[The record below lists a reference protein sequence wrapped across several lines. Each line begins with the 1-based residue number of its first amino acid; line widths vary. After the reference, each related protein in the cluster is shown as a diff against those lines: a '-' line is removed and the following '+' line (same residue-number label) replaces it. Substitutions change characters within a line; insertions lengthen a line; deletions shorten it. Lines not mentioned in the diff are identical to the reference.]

1 MSRRRKQLE
10 RVILP
15 DPKYKNVILSKFINS
30 VMMEGK
36 KSLSEKIVYGAL
48 DIIAKKTSKD
58 PLEVVL
64 EA

>member
-36 KSLSEKIVYGAL
+36 KSLAEKLNLSKGKL
-48 DIIAKKTSKD
+48 NRLLKKKGIIN
-58 PLEVVL
+58 
-64 EA
+64 